1 MLREA
6 CAKPDLELPRH
17 TLRHLSNVLRT
28 CPAKAGLGVDLWVLR
43 LFAALPIEGLKVLQS
58 SVHLVQQGIIPMQLL
73 VVLIGLM
80 PKESGGERP
89 IALTAML
96 YRLVMK
102 LNKSNMTPWD
112 ADKAE
117 FWDTALKGSSCL
129 RAALCRA
136 LKVEVATAQG
146 FASVGLLWDLAA
158 LTPSGCQS

>member
-1 MLREA
+1 
-6 CAKPDLELPRH
+6 
-17 TLRHLSNVLRT
+17 
-28 CPAKAGLGVDLWVLR
+28 
-43 LFAALPIEGLKVLQS
+43 
-58 SVHLVQQGIIPMQLL
+58 
-73 VVLIGLM
+73 M

-102 LNKSNMTPWD
+102 LNKSHITHWD
-112 ADKAE
+112 AEKAE

-136 LKVEVATAQG
+136 LKVEVAAAQG

-158 LTPSGCQS
+158 LFDSIRLPKLIKVALEKEFPPWILSLSLQVHTGVRAFKDGPYVSHFVRPAG

>member
-1 MLREA
+1 
-6 CAKPDLELPRH
+6 
-17 TLRHLSNVLRT
+17 
-28 CPAKAGLGVDLWVLR
+28 
-43 LFAALPIEGLKVLQS
+43 
-58 SVHLVQQGIIPMQLL
+58 MQLL
-73 VVLIGLM
+73 VVLTGLM
-80 PKESGGERP
+80 PKESRGERP

-102 LNKSNMTPWD
+102 LNKSNITQWD
-112 ADKAE
+112 AAKAE

-158 LTPSGCQS
+158 FFDSIRLPQLMKVALEKEFPSWILSLAMQVHSGVRAFKEGPYVS